1 MLSDH
6 RVTDRVGKPTEGR
19 HWYAVY
25 TRARHEKAVHG
36 QLSRRKVETFLP
48 LVEVPRR
55 WSDRWKM
62 VPMPLF
68 PGYLFARLPTGDW
81 VDVLKTPGVVQF
93 VGNQDG
99 PLRVP
104 DYQVDAVRSALIN
117 ELRCDPHPFLSE
129 GQRVRVVSGP
139 LRGFEGILVRKK
151 SQYRLVVTVELIR
164 RAVALEISAA
174 DVVAA

>member
-6 RVTDRVGKPTEGR
+6 RVTDKVSKPAEGR

-25 TRARHEKAVHG
+25 TRARHEKAVHS

-48 LVEVPRR
+48 LVDVPRR
-55 WSDRWKM
+55 WSDRWKK

-68 PGYLFARLPTGDW
+68 PGYLFARVPTGGW
-81 VDVLKTPGVVQF
+81 VDVLKIPGVVQF
-93 VGNQDG
+93 VGNQAG

-104 DYQVDAVRSALIN
+104 DDQVDAVRRALIS

-174 DVVAA
+174 DVAAA